1 MLRLGLYPEPQQP
14 VSELPPALHDHVR
27 GSHNLAQK
35 LTRAAPQTC
44 IAQNEQCRVLHPQPL
59 MSSPNT
65 EPKRLKHLLSTSWQA
80 ELGLVYRKA
89 SSATAIMPPCEH
101 TSQFR
106 ESTLP
111 VPGPEVTT
119 AASSKHHSAHRYGGG
134 FRQLLHAG
142 RRHKPGEPLF
152 RSFKY
157 STWLP
162 RLCTLA
168 ISVPTASSKSASA
181 GSLTC
186 GGPQATAGGLSS
198 KPPLPRN
205 RAPMGTLSHFST
217 RPGRRCASSCGSKAS
232 SECTHISAFCWFCCG
247 SVAGGGVGGAI
258 TPPAKPQ
265 PFPHSASPRASSPTH
280 TPQPG
285 NLNHHP
291 NSASPKPSTL
301 THTL

>member
-1 MLRLGLYPEPQQP
+1 
-14 VSELPPALHDHVR
+14 
-27 GSHNLAQK
+27 
-35 LTRAAPQTC
+35 
-44 IAQNEQCRVLHPQPL
+44 
-59 MSSPNT
+59 
-65 EPKRLKHLLSTSWQA
+65 
-80 ELGLVYRKA
+80 
-89 SSATAIMPPCEH
+89 MPPCEH

-247 SVAGGGVGGAI
+247 SVAGGGVGV
-258 TPPAKPQ
+258 Q
-265 PFPHSASPRASSPTH
+265 SHR
-280 TPQPG
+280 QQ
-285 NLNHHP
+285 NLNLSHTLQAKSLKP
-291 NSASPKPSTL
+291 NPYSATWELEPSPKFSKPKPSTL